1 MKIKSVLNNNRKALQ
16 RILDKQ
22 KLRTVLQRV
31 CPASVGEKAPNLWE
45 KEIFGVWKEG
55 KISILAIP
63 GTSITEQQML
73 FLQGWMGANRGK
85 SHRASLLALYATSV
99 GWEQAG
105 GGGQMDNYGCCSLDS
120 SREIPPGAQAHIPSD
135 SRTCPAA
142 FRLI

>member
-63 GTSITEQQML
+63 GTRITEQQML

-105 GGGQMDNYGCCSLDS
+105 GGGRWTTMDAVLLT
-120 SREIPPGAQAHIPSD
+120 PPGRSLQEPRLTYLLIHVPARLLSD
-135 SRTCPAA
+135 
-142 FRLI
+142 